1 MKTKEEV
8 SDKVNELIEKNM
20 DAYKG
25 FKKAS
30 ENTENIHLRDYLM
43 DQATDRKTFADE
55 LLVKLKSYNPEWDV
69 DAQGSAAAT
78 LHRTWINL
86 KSILTGSSDKSILE
100 ECMRGDRASV
110 EEYEEFLK
118 NYSSVSPEINSL
130 IQKQLENIVD
140 SLDNQ
145 FRLEELS

>member
-30 ENTENIHLRDYLM
+30 ENTKNMHLRDYLI
-43 DQATDRKTFADE
+43 DEATERKDFADQ
-55 LLVKLKSYNPEWDV
+55 LLVKLKTYNPEWDV
-69 DAQGSAAAT
+69 DAQGSATAT
-78 LHRTWINL
+78 LHRSWINL
-86 KSILTGSSDKSILE
+86 KSIVTGSSDKSILE

-110 EEYEEFLK
+110 AEYEEFLK
-118 NYSSVSPEINSL
+118 DYSSVSPEINSL
-130 IQKQLENIVD
+130 IQKQLQNIVT
-140 SLDNQ
+140 SLDSQ
-145 FRLEELS
+145 FRLEDLS